1 MTTLLETAFQK
12 ASTLSEIEQN
22 RFAKLFMEEIASEKK
37 WDNLFGQSEDILGD
51 MADMVLEDYN
61 NKDTTP
67 LSQEQ
72 L

>member
-12 ASTLSEIEQN
+12 ASTLSEIDQN